1 MKTNMDTTDNGLN
14 RLLNQLAAQKKKG
27 VVAAALIVLMVFM
40 WFRLLTDKGPQQVQ
54 AAVTGNSLNEAVQKL
69 KVKFIKLPFIQ
80 GRHDVLARD
89 FFKMDSRFFGRAD
102 TSIVST
108 DTAVD
113 GVGEV
118 VQGLRLDAISTGA
131 QPEAFI
137 NDRLVKV
144 GDTVL
149 VEGSKTY
156 ECEIVSIKVNS
167 VLVKYGDAE
176 IELKLKQPDTAT
188 PD

>member
-1 MKTNMDTTDNGLN
+1 MKTNIDNTDNGLN

-40 WFRLLTDKGPQQVQ
+40 WVRLLTDKSPNNVH
-54 AAVTGNSLNEAVQKL
+54 AAVTGDSLNEQVQKL
-69 KVKFIKLPFIQ
+69 KVRFIELPFVQ

-89 FFKMDSRFFGRAD
+89 FFRMGNQFFGRAD
-102 TSIVST
+102 VSIVST
-108 DTAVD
+108 DSAVD
-113 GVGEV
+113 GVREV
-118 VQGLRLDAISTGA
+118 AQGLRLDAISTGT

-156 ECEIVSIKVNS
+156 ECEIVSIRENS

-176 IELKLKQPDTAT
+176 IELKLKQPD
-188 PD
+188 

>member
-1 MKTNMDTTDNGLN
+1 MKTNIDKTDNGLN

-27 VVAAALIVLMVFM
+27 VIAAALIVLMIFM
-40 WFRLLTDKGPQQVQ
+40 WVRLLSDKGPNNVH
-54 AAVTGNSLNEAVQKL
+54 AAVTGSGLSEAAQKL
-69 KVKFIKLPFIQ
+69 KVNFIKLPFVQ

-89 FFKMDSRFFGRAD
+89 FFKMDSQFFGRAD
-102 TSIVST
+102 ASIVST
-108 DTAVD
+108 DEAVD
-113 GVGEV
+113 GVREV
-118 VQGLRLDAISTGA
+118 AQGLRLDAISTGT

-156 ECEIVSIKVNS
+156 ECEIVSIKENS

-176 IELKLKQPDTAT
+176 IELKLKQPD
-188 PD
+188 

>member
-1 MKTNMDTTDNGLN
+1 MKTNIDKTDNGLN
-14 RLLNQLAAQKKKG
+14 QLLNQLAAQKKKG
-27 VVAAALIVLMVFM
+27 LIAAALIVLMVFM
-40 WFRLLTDKGPQQVQ
+40 WVRLLTGKGPNNVH
-54 AAVTGNSLNEAVQKL
+54 AAVTGSGLSEAAQKL
-69 KVKFIKLPFIQ
+69 KVKFIKLPLVR
-80 GRHDVLARD
+80 GRHDVLARN
-89 FFKMDSRFFGRAD
+89 FFRMDGQFFGRAD
-102 TSIVST
+102 ASIVST
-108 DTAVD
+108 DTAAN

-118 VQGLRLDAISTGA
+118 AQGLRLDAISTGK

-156 ECEIVSIKVNS
+156 ECEIVSIKANS

-176 IELKLKQPDTAT
+176 IELKLKQPD
-188 PD
+188 

>member
-1 MKTNMDTTDNGLN
+1 MKTNIDKTDDRLN

-27 VVAAALIVLMVFM
+27 VIAAALIVLMVFM
-40 WFRLLTDKGPQQVQ
+40 WLRLLTDKGPQQVH
-54 AAVTGNSLNEAVQKL
+54 AAVTGNSLNETVQKL
-69 KVKFIKLPFIQ
+69 KVKFIKLPFVH
-80 GRHDVLARD
+80 GRNDVLARD
-89 FFKMDSRFFGRAD
+89 FFKMDSQFFGGAD
-102 TSIVST
+102 ASIVST
-108 DTAVD
+108 DGAVD
-113 GVGEV
+113 GVREV
-118 VQGLRLDAISTGA
+118 VKGLRLDAISTGQ

-156 ECEIVSIKVNS
+156 ECEIVSIKKNS

-176 IELKLKQPDTAT
+176 IELKLKQPD
-188 PD
+188 